1 MDWGKR
7 LIKPDSQV
15 IGIMMVFVVTILA
28 KMMVLH
34 WVMGVRQFFVHAAL
48 MNFATLAAIY
58 SLLLYLFPRRY
69 LSVFWG
75 FHLLLTGLIFVNTI
89 YFSHYFTLVPAGI
102 VFQVGQ
108 LGGVSESIFALL
120 RPLYFLYFVDT
131 ILLRI
136 WIHKRKKPS
145 SEIYETKAYRNG
157 AFALAFIIL
166 SISIVG
172 ATQLVAHSTEGN
184 LRPANLGMINYHIY
198 DFFRFSQPAPA
209 VDPDQA
215 EEAVMAIEEE
225 EADRR
230 YEGLLEGR
238 NIIVI
243 LAESLQ
249 TFPMEHRLA
258 GQDITPA
265 LNELINKE
273 TLYFSN
279 FYEQVGWGNTSDSE
293 FVVHNGF
300 YPSTT
305 TYSYQAYEGNDFYTL
320 PMHLKKQGYSTMA
333 FHGNDPDFWGRR
345 DAYPDQGIDRFFSAE
360 EYEMN
365 EIIGLGL
372 SDYELFKQSIP
383 WLHETPE
390 PFYGFY
396 ITVSCHHPFILPE
409 QYQWLD
415 MPAEYDDTYL
425 GHYLQS
431 VHYMDQQIGYFLDV
445 LKEEGFYE
453 NSAIIIYGD
462 HQGVDMRNVEIE
474 ELVSRFIRKPY
485 EEDEMF
491 RVPLIIHVPGSE
503 INEEITIAGG
513 QIDFFPTIANLVGD
527 PLDPGAVLGQDLL
540 NIKGGFVAKQVHVS
554 AGSFIDNE
562 KIFIMSPE
570 GLYDN
575 SRAWYLETGEPA
587 PLEEARKGY
596 ERALAEITL
605 SEYVMENN
613 LIGRVREHGLGGI
626 LDNIRFLLE
635 LEQ

>member
-7 LIKPDSQV
+7 LRKPDSRV
-15 IGIMMVFVVTILA
+15 IGTMMMFVVTILV
-28 KMMVLH
+28 KMMILH
-34 WVMGVRQFFVHAAL
+34 WIMGVRQYFVLAAL
-48 MNFATLAAIY
+48 MNLMTLAAIY
-58 SLLLYLFPRRY
+58 SLLLYLFPNRY
-69 LSVFWG
+69 PGVFWWV
-75 FHLLLTGLIFVNTI
+75 HLILTGLIFVNTV
-89 YFSHYFTLVPAGI
+89 YFSHFFTLVPAGSI
-102 VFQVGQ
+102 FQVGQ

-120 RPLYFLYFVDT
+120 RPLYFLYFADT
-131 ILLRI
+131 LFLGIRMQ
-136 WIHKRKKPS
+136 KRKKRYTGFYEERS
-145 SEIYETKAYRNG
+145 SRNG
-157 AFALAFIIL
+157 IFALAFIVL
-166 SISIVG
+166 SFSIAG
-172 ATQLVAHSTEGN
+172 AIQLVAHGTEGN

-198 DFFRFSQPAPA
+198 DIYRLSQPTPI

-215 EEAVMAIEEE
+215 EEAVTAIEEE
-225 EADRR
+225 EEVRR

-238 NIIVI
+238 NIIVV

-249 TFPMEHRLA
+249 TFPMEHQLA
-258 GQDITPA
+258 GQDITPV
-265 LNELINKE
+265 LNGLINQE
-273 TLYFSN
+273 TLYFSS

-300 YPSTT
+300 YPSTN
-305 TYSYQAYEGNDFYTL
+305 TYSYQAYAGNDFYTL

-333 FHGNDPDFWGRR
+333 FHGNDPDFWGRK
-345 DAYPDQGIDRFFSAE
+345 DAYPDQGIDRFYSAE
-360 EYEMN
+360 EFEMN

-383 WLHETPE
+383 WLTEAPQ
-390 PFYGFY
+390 PFYGFF
-396 ITVSCHHPFILPE
+396 ITLSCHHPFILPE
-409 QYQWLD
+409 QFQWLAL
-415 MPAEYDDTYL
+415 PPEYEATYM
-425 GHYLQS
+425 GNYLQS
-431 VHYMDQQIGYFLDV
+431 VHYMDRQIGFFLEA
-445 LKEEGFYE
+445 LKEAGLYE

-474 ELVSRFIRKPY
+474 RLVSQFIGKPY

-491 RVPLIIHVPGSE
+491 RVPLIIHVPGSG
-503 INEEITIAGG
+503 INEEITLAGG

-527 PLDPGAVLGQDLL
+527 PLAPGAVFGQDLL
-540 NIKGGFVAKQVHVS
+540 NIRNGFVAKQVHVS

-570 GLYDN
+570 GLYEN
-575 SRAWYLETGEPA
+575 SRAWDLETGEPV

-613 LIGRVREHGLGGI
+613 LIGRVQEHGLGGI

-635 LEQ
+635 LER

>member
-7 LIKPDSQV
+7 MARPDSQI
-15 IGIMMVFVVTILA
+15 IGIIMVFVMTLLA
-28 KMMVLH
+28 KMMILH
-34 WVMGVRQFFVHAAL
+34 WVMGVRWYFIYAAL
-48 MNFATLAAIY
+48 MNFVTLAAIY
-58 SLLLYLFPRRY
+58 FLIFYLFPKRY

-75 FHLLLTGLIFVNTI
+75 LHLFITGLIFVNTV
-89 YFSHYFTLVPAGI
+89 YFSHFFTLIPAGS

-108 LGGVSESIFALL
+108 LGGVSESIWALI

-131 ILLRI
+131 VLLRI
-136 WIHKRKKPS
+136 WMHKRKKRRVG
-145 SEIYETKAYRNG
+145 IYGVPVYRNG
-157 AFALAFIIL
+157 VCALVFVLL
-166 SISIVG
+166 SMSMIG
-172 ATQLVAHSTEGN
+172 ATHFMAHSTEGN
-184 LRPANLGMINYHIY
+184 LRPANLGMINYHLY
-198 DFFRFSQPAPA
+198 DLFRLAQPAPA
-209 VDPDQA
+209 VDPDLA
-215 EEAVMAIEEE
+215 EEVVSAIEEE
-225 EADRR
+225 EAERR
-230 YEGLLEGR
+230 YEGLLEGK

-249 TFPMEHRLA
+249 TFPMEHQLA
-258 GQDITPA
+258 GQDITPV
-265 LNELINKE
+265 LNELISKE
-273 TLYFSN
+273 TFYFSN

-320 PMHLKKQGYSTMA
+320 PIHLKKQGYSTMV

-345 DAYPDQGIDRFFSAE
+345 EAYPDQGIDTFYSAE

-409 QYQWLD
+409 EYQWLD
-415 MPAEYDDTYL
+415 MPEEYEDTYL
-425 GHYLQS
+425 GNYLQS
-431 VHYMDQQIGYFLDV
+431 VHYMDRQIGYFLNV
-445 LKEEGFYE
+445 LKDEGFYDD
-453 NSAIIIYGD
+453 SAIIIYGD
-462 HQGVDMRNVEIE
+462 HQGVDMRNIEIE
-474 ELVSRFIRKPY
+474 EQVSRFMKKPY

-491 RVPLIIHVPGSE
+491 RVPLLIHVPGSDV
-503 INEEITIAGG
+503 NEEVTIAGG
-513 QIDFFPTIANLVGD
+513 QIDFFPTIANLVGE
-527 PLDPGAVLGQDLL
+527 PLAPDAVLGQDLL
-540 NIKGGFVAKQVHVS
+540 NIKKGFVAKQVHVS

-575 SRAWYLETGEPA
+575 SRAWDLETGEPI

-596 ERALAEITL
+596 DRALAEITL

-613 LIGRVREHGLGGI
+613 LIGRVQKHGLGGI

-635 LEQ
+635 LGK